1 MIYTTFAEVYDKLM
15 DQSLYLRWR
24 DYVKQRVASA
34 NQPLLEL
41 AGGSGFLA
49 VLLAQSGYQVTDL
62 DLSDDMLTSAEEK
75 ALAADVDLT
84 LIQGDMRDL
93 HDLPKFP
100 VVTCFDDSICYMPDL
115 DAVKQVF
122 AQVAALLP
130 SGGDFLFDAHS
141 LYQMDQVFPGYMYNY
156 QSDDFAFLW
165 NGFVGEQPHSIEHDL
180 TFFIYDEDLDAYK
193 PLTET
198 HKERTYPLED
208 YLAAL
213 QATGFEKVEV
223 TADFG
228 TQPVSAKSTRWF
240 FHVKKR

>member
-1 MIYTTFAEVYDKLM
+1 MIYTTFAEVYDQLM

-24 DYVKQRVASA
+24 DYVKKRVVP
-34 NQPLLEL
+34 NHQPLLEL

-49 VLLAQSGYQVTDL
+49 VMLAEAGYQVTNF
-62 DLSDDMLTSAEEK
+62 DLSADMLTLAKEK
-75 ALAADVDLT
+75 AVDAGVELN

-93 HDLPKFP
+93 QDLPTFP

-115 DAVKQVF
+115 GAVRQVF

-165 NGFVGEQPHSIEHDL
+165 NSFVGEKPHSIEHDL
-180 TFFIYDEDLDAYK
+180 TFFIYDEGLDAYK

-213 QATGFEKVEV
+213 QATGFEKIEV
-223 TADFG
+223 TADFCM
-228 TQPVSAKSTRWF
+228 QPVSAKSTRWF
-240 FHVKKR
+240 FHAKKR